1 MLLNRWS
8 VFLVASGSIVLVP
21 LLITVQPGEE
31 LWLVAI
37 ALPMLIIALVTF
49 AAWLSAHNL
58 YSTLRWLNA
67 AYATAKQ
74 NEQMARERQ
83 AELQQALK
91 ELDEA
96 KARTQRMNYMLNLAR
111 ESAEEARRVKQ
122 NFVQTISHE
131 LRTPLNLI
139 VGFTELMAQSPDYY
153 GEALP
158 PLYLR
163 DLRIVHRNACHLQSL
178 VNDVL
183 DLARIETAQ
192 MSLQPELVDPAT
204 LVQDAVNTARSLVE
218 ARGLALTVTL
228 EPELPPLFLDP
239 TRIRQ
244 VLFNLLNNATRFTEE
259 GGVTVRVYSNANAV
273 TFAMADTGIGI
284 RAEELPHIF
293 EEFYQVDGS
302 TRRRQGGAGLGL
314 AICRRF
320 VALHGGQIWAES
332 QPGQGS
338 TFYFSLPL
346 EQESEPLLRPSG
358 AHRST
363 WGYVEQGKER
373 ILLAVTASATA
384 ATLLTRYIYGYRTV
398 VAPTLAQAE
407 GLARQ
412 LAPQAIV
419 IDTACHCVAPQELSA
434 LTQAWGLPTAL
445 IFGCPLPGE
454 EPLRQRLAV
463 DGYLIKPVLRQSLW
477 DVLRQLGER
486 IEHILIVDD
495 NRDFVRLLRQLLKD
509 PVRCYQVT
517 SAHSG
522 QEALAML
529 RQHRPDLILLDL
541 VLPDLHG
548 HQILE
553 QLRANPA
560 WREIPTVIV
569 SAQDELDNLE
579 PLPGSLFVA
588 KTNGIL
594 PGQLVQWIQQV
605 LDHAVAG
612 PVERRDKLEP
622 ERG

>member
-1 MLLNRWS
+1 
-8 VFLVASGSIVLVP
+8 
-21 LLITVQPGEE
+21 
-31 LWLVAI
+31 
-37 ALPMLIIALVTF
+37 
-49 AAWLSAHNL
+49 
-58 YSTLRWLNA
+58 
-67 AYATAKQ
+67 
-74 NEQMARERQ
+74 
-83 AELQQALK
+83 
-91 ELDEA
+91 
-96 KARTQRMNYMLNLAR
+96 
-111 ESAEEARRVKQ
+111 
-122 NFVQTISHE
+122 
-131 LRTPLNLI
+131 
-139 VGFTELMAQSPDYY
+139 
-153 GEALP
+153 
-158 PLYLR
+158 
-163 DLRIVHRNACHLQSL
+163 
-178 VNDVL
+178 
-183 DLARIETAQ
+183 
-192 MSLQPELVDPAT
+192 
-204 LVQDAVNTARSLVE
+204 
-218 ARGLALTVTL
+218 
-228 EPELPPLFLDP
+228 
-239 TRIRQ
+239 
-244 VLFNLLNNATRFTEE
+244 
-259 GGVTVRVYSNANAV
+259 
-273 TFAMADTGIGI
+273 
-284 RAEELPHIF
+284 
-293 EEFYQVDGS
+293 
-302 TRRRQGGAGLGL
+302 
-314 AICRRF
+314 RF

-588 KTNGIL
+588 KTDGIL